1 MLKNHT
7 PPQHQRR
14 MAQIT
19 VKQQPRPA
27 ILRRSLGLMNPI
39 CIFAKMVLPGAAN
52 AHLRPV
58 IQQLH
63 LLGKP
68 LRVRQI
74 ICVQPGNILAPAQP
88 KAQIKR
94 FRQAQPLLI
103 LHQMKTAVL
112 MRILCHNLCAAV
124 VRAIFIYYP
133 KVPVRKCLR
142 QNRVDCFFYMFGPVI
157 NRHNH
162 RNFRHNQHSK
172 TLFLLQM
179 LNPG

>member
-7 PPQHQRR
+7 PPQHQCG
-14 MAQIT
+14 MTQIA

-27 ILRRSLGLMNPI
+27 ILRRCLRFMNPI
-39 CIFAKMVLPGAAN
+39 CVLAKMVLPGSAD
-52 AHLRPV
+52 AHLWSS

-68 LRVRQI
+68 LRVRQVI
-74 ICVQPGNILAPAQP
+74 SVQPGNILAPAQP

-112 MRILCHNLCAAV
+112 MRIFCHNFCATV
-124 VRAIFIYYP
+124 IRAIFIYNP
-133 KVPVRKCLR
+133 KVPVRKGLR
-142 QNRVDCFFYMFGPVI
+142 QNRVDCLFYMLGPVI

-162 RNFRHNQHSK
+162 RNLRHNQHSK